1 MALNVL
7 RFWTEYR
14 PDGVDDKGAPKLRSI
29 DMVAY
34 APLGKS
40 NMQTCVEAIS
50 RLSKVQPIDPGTDNP
65 AVLMAHARWKII
77 KQHYDAW
84 KQGNEVPVDGT
95 PLGAWPALTPE
106 QVQALKTMGLRTVEE
121 IRDASE
127 GIVTRF
133 PFPNSRE
140 IQRQAGMFLAA
151 FDKDKVSRDHA
162 ALQAQLDEKNE
173 QLEELRQIVL
183 EMQRNQAKP
192 AKKDKEAA

>member
-1 MALNVL
+1 MAINVL

-14 PDGVDDKGAPKLRSI
+14 PDGVDDKGSPKLREI

-40 NMQTCVEAIS
+40 NMATMIEAVS
-50 RLSKVQPIDPGTDNP
+50 RLSKVSPIDPGTDNP

-77 KQHYDAW
+77 KAHYDAW
-84 KQGNEVPVDGT
+84 KQGNEVPVNGT
-95 PLGAWPALTPE
+95 PLGAWPALTGE

-127 GIVTRF
+127 SIVTRF

-140 IQRQAGMFLAA
+140 IQRQAGMFLTA
-151 FDKDKVSRDHA
+151 FDKDKISRDQA
-162 ALQAQLDEKNE
+162 ALQAQLSEKDE
-173 QLEELRQIVL
+173 QLEELRQMVL
-183 EMQRNQAKP
+183 ELQRNQQKP
-192 AKKDKEAA
+192 KKEKEAA

>member
-1 MALNVL
+1 MALNVI

-14 PDGVDDKGAPKLRSI
+14 PDGVDAEGNPKLRSI

-40 NMQTCVEAIS
+40 NMQTCVEAVS

-65 AVLMAHARWKII
+65 SVLMANARWKII

-95 PLGAWPALTPE
+95 PLGAWPALTGE
-106 QVQALKTMGLRTVEE
+106 QVQALKTMGLRTVED

-127 GIVTRF
+127 GIVLRF
-133 PFPNSRE
+133 PFPNARE
-140 IQRQAGMFLAA
+140 IQRQAGMFLTA
-151 FDKDKVSRDHA
+151 FDKDKVSRDLKA
-162 ALQAQLDEKNE
+162 MQDQMAEKDA
-173 QLEELRQIVL
+173 QLEEMRQIVL
-183 EMQRNQAKP
+183 EMQRNQPKSKP
-192 AKKDKEAA
+192 KDKEAA

>member
-1 MALNVL
+1 MAINVL

-14 PDGVDDKGAPKLRSI
+14 PDGVDDKGSPKLREI

-40 NMQTCVEAIS
+40 NMATMVEAVS
-50 RLSKVQPIDPGTDNP
+50 RLAKVAPIEPGTDNP

-77 KQHYDAW
+77 KAHYDAW
-84 KQGNEVPVDGT
+84 KQGNEVVVNGT
-95 PLGAWPALTPE
+95 PLGAWPALTGE

-127 GIVTRF
+127 SIVTRF